1 MKIFRPFFSW
11 SIALFCCLLLPVY
24 SWAQQTHALV
34 IGLSQYQ
41 SLSPLQFADRDALA
55 LVDYLQD
62 QRVPSQQIHFF
73 LNENATRI
81 NIVDQLFSLNKTLKA
96 GDRLFFYF
104 GGHGDLEAQLSH
116 ENALL
121 LLYNAH
127 KTGYLQG
134 NDFLS
139 MAELKT
145 WLGDFSNKQ
154 IEVVF
159 IADACHS
166 GALIGGKEGYSKTQK
181 ALHENWGKVTKIL
194 SSQAGEYSLEGK
206 QWGGGRG
213 LFSYHLI
220 NGLAGR
226 ADQNGN
232 QKVSLRELDAYLKT
246 KVAREA
252 APNVQTPVTIGAPD
266 LMLAKTSPI
275 SLKKLIDAERR
286 NIPLISEVTLKNRAV
301 PLENLLARM
310 DTSIVEAYK
319 RFSKSLKEKR
329 LALHD
334 DPKDN
339 ALMHYK
345 TLATQRLPDT
355 LLNIMKRNLAAALMQ
370 REVDIMLEPRQ
381 NARSF
386 FMVQQ
391 ESIDKAI
398 SNLDETALLFGN
410 DHYFYNFLQAR
421 KMVLRTLYNKS
432 LKSLETPIDDILSE
446 HKRSTQEKI
455 KTLLRSLELEP
466 NMVSTYLLLFKF
478 YSSDSKRDSAT
489 FYLEKVADLLPNNQT
504 INCDAGEIYSRIAYQ
519 QNGKPAVHP
528 RALYYLEKAIK
539 LDSSFS
545 RPYVQLSE
553 MYTGRRR
560 DDGYHDFEK
569 AIPILNKIISLY
581 GKPLEEL
588 KKMGFDK
595 PMGKSNF
602 AQPSKQRS
610 DFGIM
615 LSQYPWLAYSY
626 AQLGDSLN
634 ALKYEQRLIHICK
647 EVNAANFIM
656 QTAMNYYF
664 LFNLDT
670 SFNHLEKSLSFMLS
684 AQKKMETDLAQANA
698 EDKPFQN
705 ILYRENLKA
714 IGATYRNLKRYAEAE
729 QYLLKSIAVS
739 VEGFPYLDR
748 MKMMGS
754 GAYLMKDREI
764 TFPLGLGIGG
774 PNVYHY
780 RVEAHHELFLLNL
793 EQNKPEV
800 ALGWLE
806 KALQVSVKE
815 NGNDISGVPY
825 RSSILQTHKNLDV
838 NAFQAL
844 YDKYFPDRKKE

>member
-121 LLYNAH
+121 LLYNAY

-275 SLKKLIDAERR
+275 SLKKLIDSERH
-286 NIPLISEVTLKNRAV
+286 NVPLISEVNLKNRAV
-301 PLENLLARM
+301 PLEDLLVKM

-319 RFSKSLKEKR
+319 RFTRSLKEKR
-329 LALHD
+329 LASHD
-334 DPKDN
+334 DPNDY
-339 ALMHYK
+339 ALLHYK
-345 TLATQRLPDT
+345 TMVKQKLPDT
-355 LLNIMKRNLAAALMQ
+355 LLNIMKRNLAAALLQ

-381 NARSF
+381 NGRAHF
-386 FMVQQ
+386 IVKE
-391 ESIDKAI
+391 ESLEKAI
-398 SNLDETALLFGN
+398 NNLDETALLFGS

-421 KMVLRTLYNKS
+421 KLVLRTLYNKPV
-432 LKSLETPIDDILSE
+432 KSLETSIDNILDE
-446 HKRSTQEKI
+446 HKRSNQEKI
-455 KTLLRSLELEP
+455 KILSRSLELEP
-466 NMVSTYLLLFKF
+466 NMVSTYVLLFRF
-478 YSSDSKRDSAT
+478 YSADSKPDSAT
-489 FYLEKVADLLPNNQT
+489 YYLEKVVDLLPNNRDL
-504 INCDAGEIYSRIAYQ
+504 NCDVADVYARMSYQ
-519 QNGKPAVHP
+519 ENGKPTAHPKAVH
-528 RALYYLEKAIK
+528 YLKKAIK
-539 LDSSFS
+539 LDSTYF
-545 RPYVQLSE
+545 RPYLQLSE
-553 MYTGRRR
+553 MYTGRKRN
-560 DDGYHDFEK
+560 DEYHDFAK
-569 AIPILNKIISLY
+569 AIPYLLKTLKLY
-581 GKPLEEL
+581 EKPLDEI
-588 KKMGFDK
+588 KKLGFDK
-595 PMGKSNF
+595 PVGKANF
-602 AQPSKQRS
+602 MQPNKQRG
-610 DFGIM
+610 DFSMM
-615 LSQYPWLAYSY
+615 LLQYTWLEFSY
-626 AQLGDSLN
+626 AQIGDTLN
-634 ALKYEQRLIHICK
+634 ARKYEQILINTCK
-647 EVNAANFIM
+647 EVNAANFMMQSASNYYSLFNVDSSFQHLTKSLAIM
-656 QTAMNYYF
+656 Q
-664 LFNLDT
+664 L
-670 SFNHLEKSLSFMLS
+670 

-714 IGATYRNLKRYAEAE
+714 IGATYRNLQRYTEAE
-729 QYLLKSIAVS
+729 QYLLKALGIS